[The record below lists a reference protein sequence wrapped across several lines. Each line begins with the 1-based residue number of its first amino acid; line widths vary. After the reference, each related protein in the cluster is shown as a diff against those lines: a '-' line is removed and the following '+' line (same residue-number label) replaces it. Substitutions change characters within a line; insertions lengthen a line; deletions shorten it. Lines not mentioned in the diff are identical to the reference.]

1 MMVYNL
7 HSELA
12 LFVGKHYSKAPLKV
26 LFQGASHYLLA
37 DYDHKIEQE

>member
-12 LFVGKHYSKAPLKV
+12 PFVRKYYTKAFRSIPSKGKATS
-26 LFQGASHYLLA
+26 
-37 DYDHKIEQE
+37 

>member
-12 LFVGKHYSKAPLKV
+12 LFVGKHYTKVPLKV
-26 LFQGASHYLLA
+26 LFQGAGHYLPEA
-37 DYDHKIEQE
+37 YSHKLE